1 MGVVAD
7 VERELGRLRCRDEA
21 EGLPDLRTS
30 TLTHVVWAPPRW
42 LELARRTFAGLA
54 ERHPARTIFLVPER
68 GAGGVET
75 EVSLRSSVVDGGT
88 REVVYEVIVLRLRG
102 TAAEHPASVVRP
114 LLVSDLPA
122 FCRWR
127 GEPPWGS
134 TPLGEL
140 VGVVDRLV
148 VDSAEWRGLPAG
160 YRQLAGLFDRVAVS
174 DVAYARTLPWR
185 ARVASLWPGVRRAE
199 RLSAHGPRA
208 DALLLAGWL
217 GSRLGREVRLTR
229 RAAGELGAVRVDGE
243 PVPVPEAPLPSASEL
258 LSAELEVLGRDP
270 VYEAAVVA
278 AAAR

>member
-127 GEPPWGS
+127 GEPPGPPR
-134 TPLGEL
+134 TRL
-140 VGVVDRLV
+140 VTYPVGDHNGRVLWIEIVDRDPTAWIAADHFLLARRS
-148 VDSAEWRGLPAG
+148 DSATLR
-160 YRQLAGLFDRVAVS
+160 RCTS
-174 DVAYARTLPWR
+174 ARRCRPRSTTASWSGPPTTRASTIASSGTRPPWR
-185 ARVASLWPGVRRAE
+185 S
-199 RLSAHGPRA
+199 
-208 DALLLAGWL
+208 
-217 GSRLGREVRLTR
+217 TI
-229 RAAGELGAVRVDGE
+229 
-243 PVPVPEAPLPSASEL
+243 
-258 LSAELEVLGRDP
+258 
-270 VYEAAVVA
+270 
-278 AAAR
+278 